1 MYSDDA
7 TVINEL
13 NWYLSQSI
21 DSLQAIEN
29 VCILYLQQTVKG
41 SEMSDDEKKRIIFIR
56 DLATVGLK
64 KARGDQ

>member
-7 TVINEL
+7 TVINDL
-13 NWYLSQSI
+13 NWHLSQNI
-21 DSLQAIEN
+21 DRLQAIEN
-29 VCILYLQQTVKG
+29 ACILYLQQTVKG
-41 SEMSDDEKKRIIFIR
+41 TEMSEDEIKRIIFIR

>member
-7 TVINEL
+7 TVINDL
-13 NWYLSQSI
+13 NWHLSQSI

-29 VCILYLQQTVKG
+29 ACILYLQQTVKG
-41 SEMSDDEKKRIIFIR
+41 SELSEDEIKRIIFIR